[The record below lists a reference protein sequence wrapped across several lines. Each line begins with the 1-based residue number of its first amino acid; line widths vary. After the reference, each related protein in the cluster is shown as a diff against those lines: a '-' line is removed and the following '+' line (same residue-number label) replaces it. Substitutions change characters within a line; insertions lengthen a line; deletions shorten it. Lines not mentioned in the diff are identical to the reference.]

1 MSTDASMGPTETY
14 SQPRTWAARRLDVNR
29 RPEVRDHL
37 RDALWLLLRAHDYA
51 VELDHDVWTFA
62 VEMHVLAGANL
73 TTSDLRWL
81 SCKGYV
87 DHAAEITKP
96 DDQER
101 HFSRTGA
108 AMFTPQTCV
117 VLTSSGTSLAREVCG
132 ESKTPLATAT
142 EPRVAICRIP
152 AAEDQLGLPKWDRDR
167 RQLRF
172 DGQVVK
178 EFKLPSANQETV
190 LVAFEEEGWPARIDD
205 PLIPSP
211 NLDPRRRLHDTIKA
225 LNRNQKRTLLR
236 FMGDGSGEG
245 IRWEPA
251 MVTAEDCTSTA

>member
-1 MSTDASMGPTETY
+1 MPVLST
-14 SQPRTWAARRLDVNR
+14 
-29 RPEVRDHL
+29 
-37 RDALWLLLRAHDYA
+37 AH
-51 VELDHDVWTFA
+51 
-62 VEMHVLAGANL
+62 L

-81 SCKGYV
+81 ACKGYV
-87 DHAAEITKP
+87 DHACETTKP
-96 DDQER
+96 DDHER
-101 HFSRTGA
+101 HFSRNGA
-108 AMFTPQTCV
+108 AMFTPETCV
-117 VLTSSGTSLAREVCG
+117 VLTSSGVSLARDVCG
-132 ESKTPLATAT
+132 ETKLPPAPP

-178 EFKLPSANQETV
+178 EFKLPSPNQETV

-205 PLIPSP
+205 PLSPAP

-251 MVTAEDCTSTA
+251 AASNGDGCHDSA